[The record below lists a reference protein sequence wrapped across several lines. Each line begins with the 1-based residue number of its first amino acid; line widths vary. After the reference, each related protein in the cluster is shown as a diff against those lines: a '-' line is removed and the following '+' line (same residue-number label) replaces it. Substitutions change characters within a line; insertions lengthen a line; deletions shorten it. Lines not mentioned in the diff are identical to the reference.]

1 MKILIIEDN
10 TVSRMLLAKILSHH
24 GVEVLEAENGK
35 RGIEIAKSK
44 MPNLILLDLQLPEMD
59 GYTVAKIL
67 CEDQKTAD
75 IPVVAV
81 SANVR
86 DVDKNDAINAGCV
99 GFIEKPLNTRTF
111 YESLKQYLN

>member
-10 TVSRMLLAKILSHH
+10 PVNRMLLAKILSHH
-24 GVEVLEAENGK
+24 GVEVLEAGNGK

-44 MPNLILLDLQLPEMD
+44 IPELILLDLQLTEID
-59 GYTVAKIL
+59 GYTVANIL
-67 CEDQKTAD
+67 REDQQTAD
-75 IPVVAV
+75 IPIVAV

-86 DVDKNDAINAGCV
+86 DVDKNKATDAGCI

-111 YESLKQYLN
+111 YKSIIKYLN